1 MNDSVYNRNIT
12 ISDSRVNLE
21 EMIDRLWAYNSKCEV
36 ILMTMNPAVEHH
48 GLIRPDLESYYE
60 MYRDVA
66 KERGLSIID
75 NYVNWKGIL
84 DENPALF
91 LEYVPDGIHP
101 VRKGSLKVI
110 IPAIQK
116 FLGLNDG
123 NPDLDSKTPCWGHLF
138 RSMDIDKDDE
148 VTFEEY
154 LSYWE
159 QKYIKIDKNK
169 DGSLQ
174 SNEYS
179 HLGIFN
185 YLDSDNDNSVILE
198 EYLKF
203 YTNYFTKGDKDVN
216 NSIVDAELIH
226 M

>member
-1 MNDSVYNRNIT
+1 M
-12 ISDSRVNLE
+12 
-21 EMIDRLWAYNSKCEV
+21 
-36 ILMTMNPAVEHH
+36 
-48 GLIRPDLESYYE
+48 
-60 MYRDVA
+60 
-66 KERGLSIID
+66 
-75 NYVNWKGIL
+75 
-84 DENPALF
+84 
-91 LEYVPDGIHP
+91 
-101 VRKGSLKVI
+101 
-110 IPAIQK
+110 
-116 FLGLNDG
+116 GLNDG